1 MFVKPIT
8 YNEKVLL
15 LCLHQGTSAQQ
26 QIILKMNNDLQPIAE
41 RQAGIEAIP
50 MLPAV
55 LSTGE
60 IQRLICQSETL
71 KFNLPC
77 ENVKYLFSDWE
88 IDVLSLNKSD
98 YLTEFE
104 VKVSR
109 SDFKADSKK
118 RKWQFYERKV
128 ETMIS
133 NYFYYACTN
142 GLISVN
148 EIPVFAGLLYVTNDG
163 IETIKKAP
171 LLHKAKHDRNKVLTK
186 FCRIMSERSY
196 LGCCRLTF
204 ENSKRRGS

>member
-1 MFVKPIT
+1 MNSEIKDD
-8 YNEKVLL
+8 LL
-15 LCLHQGTSAQQ
+15 GSAHF
-26 QIILKMNNDLQPIAE
+26 LPN
-41 RQAGIEAIP
+41 P

-55 LSTGE
+55 LSTSE

-118 RKWQFYERKV
+118 RKWQFYEKKI

-133 NYFYYACTN
+133 NYFYYACPN
-142 GLISVN
+142 GLITEN
-148 EIPVFAGLLYVTNDG
+148 EIPVFAGLIYVANDG
-163 IETIKKAP
+163 IELIKKAP

-186 FCRIMSERSY
+186 FCRIMSERNY

-204 ENSKRRGS
+204 ENSKRRVS